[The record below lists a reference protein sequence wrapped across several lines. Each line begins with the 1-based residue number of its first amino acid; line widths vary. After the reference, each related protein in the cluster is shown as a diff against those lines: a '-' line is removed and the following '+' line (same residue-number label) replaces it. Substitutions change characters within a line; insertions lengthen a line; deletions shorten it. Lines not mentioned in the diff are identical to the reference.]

1 MLHKK
6 VVLRLIWLTIFT
18 IIISLIIASIVKSHQ
33 IIYSG
38 KVNHQLKRV
47 LYKNSFDDE
56 TISYEQYYEKNK
68 NFPKQ
73 NKEISLKLVNG
84 QNYLQLSNGIYSSDI
99 SNLEF
104 EFDVLE
110 EGLYNIYIEYLPLT
124 GDENDIKTYIDTS
137 MQEHYSSKSAEIERK
152 VLINNTVPF
161 KEAEQ
166 IKLTRHYHSLGSITK
181 DELGDEIRS
190 KQVEL
195 PQLEKTYFGDFFNI
209 TTGAYYFY
217 LKKGKSQTITL
228 NATREAMLIKK
239 IALKLAPLPKSYD
252 DAIKDYK
259 SNGYSEYN
267 GSDNIKIEGEK
278 IGLASSPNLIP
289 LSDTTSSKITP
300 YYNGRDIRLNVMG
313 VYSWRL
319 PGYWVEYEFE
329 APEQGLYAL
338 SFYAKE
344 DIKKSS
350 FVTREIIIGHYEGEN
365 INYFVPFKEASY
377 INFLSNDNFTTYQ
390 IGDKNSPYLFPL
402 KKGKNRIRMRVS
414 LAVIKDIIGIMDDSI
429 NALNQ
434 IYLDAKIF
442 LSDSDTERTYNIAE
456 QIPNFKERITNIKN
470 NLEKLVNH
478 YTLLAK
484 NSSARVAAINTM
496 INQLNNFIKRPNNL
510 VRQLNSFQANI
521 SSLGTWLM
529 NEKEGPLTV
538 DAFFFHSKEKKLK
551 RINENIF
558 ELLGHEIKK
567 LVYSFKPK
575 TKKGKNILK
584 VWVISGRDN
593 AQIVKKLIAA
603 TSNLAIKNMNIQ
615 LELATSEVLL
625 RAVTSKRGP
634 DCALMVPEGITM
646 DFSFRNALENLFKYT
661 SYESIKS
668 KYAPSALT
676 PFLRNNKLF
685 ALPETQTYPVMFYRK
700 DIFKKLNLKIDSNKP
715 LSYEELENII
725 NSIQDNKLNF
735 FLESPVNSSL
745 AQRSANAVA
754 SNSNIINTALFGS
767 ILYQMGGSYYQNNFT
782 KSGLLSDS
790 SKRAF
795 IRYSEYFANRNIL
808 VEADF
813 INRFR
818 SGEIPAGIISYEMYN
833 QLAVF
838 APEISGKWGIT
849 NVPTF
854 LKKDEKTTAN
864 RYAIL
869 SNVPATSIL
878 LKESKVKQM
887 AWEFLEWWQ
896 SDETQ
901 LEYGRELEVIVGSAA
916 RYPTANIN
924 TANKLPWPS
933 IDYQVIKAAR
943 ANTIGI
949 PQVPGG
955 YMTTRQFKNAFVSV
969 MNGYDPIESLNKYIT
984 EINLEIAKKRKEFNY
999 N

>member
-1 MLHKK
+1 MRHKK
-6 VVLRLIWLTIFT
+6 IVLRIIWLIIFT
-18 IIISLIIASIVKSHQ
+18 IIVSLIITSIVKSHQ

-47 LYKNSFDDE
+47 LYKNSFDDDQI
-56 TISYEQYYEKNK
+56 TYEQYFNK
-68 NFPKQ
+68 FKAYPIQ
-73 NKEISLKLVNG
+73 DREIGLSLVNG
-84 QNYLQLSNGIYSSDI
+84 TNYLQLSNGIYASDI

-104 EFDVLE
+104 EFDILE
-110 EGLYNIYIEYLPLT
+110 EGLYNIYIEYIPLT
-124 GDENDIKTYIDTS
+124 GEESDIKTYINSD

-152 VLINNTVPF
+152 VLINNIIPF

-166 IKLTRHYHSLGSITK
+166 IKLTRHYHSMGSITK

-190 KQVEL
+190 KQAEL
-195 PQLEKTYFGDFFNI
+195 PQLEKTYFKDFFNI
-209 TTGAYYFY
+209 TAGAYYFY
-217 LKKGKSQTITL
+217 LKKGSKQSLTL

-239 IALKLAPLPKSYD
+239 IAFKLAPIAKNYQESLN
-252 DAIKDYK
+252 DYI
-259 SNGYSEYN
+259 SRGYSKYMGN
-267 GSDNIKIEGEK
+267 DNIKIEGEQ
-278 IGLASSPNLIP
+278 ISLASSPNLIP

-300 YYNGRDIRLNVMG
+300 NYNGRDIRLNVMG

-319 PGYWVEYEFE
+319 PGYWVEYEFN
-329 APEQGLYAL
+329 APEKGLYAL

-350 FVTREIIIGHYEGEN
+350 FVTREIIIGHYEGDS
-365 INYFVPFKEASY
+365 INYFLPFKEASY

-390 IGDKNSPYLFPL
+390 IGEKNAPYLFPL
-402 KKGKNRIRMRVS
+402 NKGKNRIRMRVS
-414 LAVIKDIIGIMDDSI
+414 LAAIKDIVAIMDDSI

-442 LSDSDTERTYNIAE
+442 LSDSDTERTYDIAE

-478 YTLLAK
+478 YQLLAS
-484 NSSARVAAINTM
+484 NSSARTAAINTM

-538 DAFFFHSKEKKLK
+538 DAFFFHSEKAKLK
-551 RINENIF
+551 RIKENIF
-558 ELLGHEIKK
+558 ETFGHEFKK
-567 LVYSFKPK
+567 LVFSFKPK
-575 TKKGKNILK
+575 TKKGKNTLK
-584 VWVISGRDN
+584 VWVVSGRDN
-593 AQIVKKLIAA
+593 AQIIKKLISA
-603 TSNLAIKNMNIQ
+603 TDNLTIKNMNIQ

-646 DFSFRNALENLFKYT
+646 DFSFRNALENMLKYT
-661 SYESIKS
+661 SLDSIKS
-668 KYAPSALT
+668 KYANSAIT
-676 PFLRNNKLF
+676 PFFRNNNLF

-700 DIFKKLNLKIDSNKP
+700 DIFKKFNLKIDPNKP
-715 LSYEELENII
+715 LTYEELETII
-725 NSIQDNKLNF
+725 NTIQDNKLNF

-745 AQRSANAVA
+745 TQRSANAVA
-754 SNSNIINTALFGS
+754 SNSNIVNTALFGS
-767 ILYQMGGSYYQNNFT
+767 ILYQMGGNYYQDNFT
-782 KSGLLSDS
+782 KSGLLSNS
-790 SKRAF
+790 SKQAF

-854 LKKDEKTTAN
+854 LKKDEVSIAN

-878 LKESKVKQM
+878 LKDSKVKKL
-887 AWEFLEWWQ
+887 AWEFIKWWQ

-916 RYPTANIN
+916 RYPTANIK
-924 TANKLPWPS
+924 TASKLPWPS
-933 IDYQVIKAAR
+933 HDYQVIKSSR
-943 ANTIGI
+943 ENTVGI

-955 YMTTRQFKNAFVSV
+955 YMTTRQFKNAFVAV
-969 MNGYDPIESLNKYIT
+969 MNGYDPIESLNKYVVD
-984 EINLEIAKKRKEFNY
+984 INLEIAKKRKEFNY